1 MLNSIKAKQYFLILL
16 PVLFLLLSN
25 VSKCEYQVYYCGLRE
40 ALLSAVLRS
49 KGDPITVQYL
59 VTVSTHL
66 AVLLWYC
73 SSHGS
78 SLQSC
83 PVLKSVSNF
92 VVHHFRIAIISHW
105 WAQIRQHCIL
115 QRNCIGS
122 TLNFVWDEAH
132 SFILSLISL
141 SGTYR
146 SPPEPVLS
154 HQDCLRILRLGFHI
168 LIFFLFHIL
177 FWENIAGILWKAER
191 VLSADSVLSPVLLRG
206 HLVTPLLLALQR
218 SQFSFWDLDLPAA
231 CPEAPSACRAAE
243 ETPALIQSAE
253 PNTVS
258 LNPRY
263 LTIVSEVI
271 TTTLSLTSVIAELL
285 FCVTFCSVSFLRY
298 LNWKLPCPP
307 G

>member
-1 MLNSIKAKQYFLILL
+1 MAAACSPVLCWRVSVILL
-16 PVLFLLLSN
+16 YTTSELPSSLTDEPRSDSIASYRGTALAPLWTLCGMKHSVSSYLLFLSQALIGLHRNLSF
-25 VSKCEYQVYYCGLRE
+25 L
-40 ALLSAVLRS
+40 
-49 KGDPITVQYL
+49 T
-59 VTVSTHL
+59 
-66 AVLLWYC
+66 
-73 SSHGS
+73 
-78 SLQSC
+78 
-83 PVLKSVSNF
+83 
-92 VVHHFRIAIISHW
+92 RIAW
-105 WAQIRQHCIL
+105 
-115 QRNCIGS
+115 
-122 TLNFVWDEAH
+122 
-132 SFILSLISL
+132 
-141 SGTYR
+141 
-146 SPPEPVLS
+146 
-154 HQDCLRILRLGFHI
+154 GFWGWFS
-168 LIFFLFHIL
+168 IFWFFFFHIL

-243 ETPALIQSAE
+243 ETLALIQSAE

>member
-92 VVHHFRIAIISHW
+92 VVHHFRIAIIPHW

-122 TLNFVWDEAH
+122 TLNFVWDEAL

-154 HQDCLRILRLGFHI
+154 HQDCLRILRLVFHI
-168 LIFFLFHIL
+168 LIFFF
-177 FWENIAGILWKAER
+177 
-191 VLSADSVLSPVLLRG
+191 SYPLLREYCWYPVEG
-206 HLVTPLLLALQR
+206 RAGSLSWLCSIPCVTERPPG
-218 SQFSFWDLDLPAA
+218 DTTP
-231 CPEAPSACRAAE
+231 PSASAFTVLFLGSGFACSLPWGTFCLQSSWGNSCSHPECRA
-243 ETPALIQSAE
+243 Q
-253 PNTVS
+253 
-258 LNPRY
+258 Y
-263 LTIVSEVI
+263 
-271 TTTLSLTSVIAELL
+271 
-285 FCVTFCSVSFLRY
+285 CVF
-298 LNWKLPCPP
+298 KP
-307 G
+307 

>member
-1 MLNSIKAKQYFLILL
+1 MAAACSPVLCWRLSVILL
-16 PVLFLLLSN
+16 YTTSELPSYLIDEPRSDSIASYRGTALAPLWTLCGMKHSVSSYLLFLSQALIGLHRNLSF
-25 VSKCEYQVYYCGLRE
+25 L
-40 ALLSAVLRS
+40 
-49 KGDPITVQYL
+49 T
-59 VTVSTHL
+59 
-66 AVLLWYC
+66 
-73 SSHGS
+73 
-78 SLQSC
+78 
-83 PVLKSVSNF
+83 
-92 VVHHFRIAIISHW
+92 RIAWGFWGWVFIFWFFFFFIS
-105 WAQIRQHCIL
+105 
-115 QRNCIGS
+115 S
-122 TLNFVWDEAH
+122 SE
-132 SFILSLISL
+132 
-141 SGTYR
+141 
-146 SPPEPVLS
+146 
-154 HQDCLRILRLGFHI
+154 RILLVSCGRQSGFSQ
-168 LIFFLFHIL
+168 LT
-177 FWENIAGILWKAER
+177 
-191 VLSADSVLSPVLLRG
+191 VLSPVLLRG

>member
-1 MLNSIKAKQYFLILL
+1 MAAACSPVLCWRVSVILL
-16 PVLFLLLSN
+16 YTTSELP
-25 VSKCEYQVYYCGLRE
+25 
-40 ALLSAVLRS
+40 
-49 KGDPITVQYL
+49 
-59 VTVSTHL
+59 
-66 AVLLWYC
+66 
-73 SSHGS
+73 S
-78 SLQSC
+78 SLIDEPRSDSIASYRGTALAPLWTLC
-83 PVLKSVSNF
+83 GMKRSVS
-92 VVHHFRIAIISHW
+92 SY
-105 WAQIRQHCIL
+105 
-115 QRNCIGS
+115 
-122 TLNFVWDEAH
+122 
-132 SFILSLISL
+132 LISL
-141 SGTYR
+141 SATYR

-154 HQDCLRILRLGFHI
+154 HQDCLRILRLVFHI
-168 LIFFLFHIL
+168 LIFFFFHIL

-243 ETPALIQSAE
+243 ETLALIQSAE